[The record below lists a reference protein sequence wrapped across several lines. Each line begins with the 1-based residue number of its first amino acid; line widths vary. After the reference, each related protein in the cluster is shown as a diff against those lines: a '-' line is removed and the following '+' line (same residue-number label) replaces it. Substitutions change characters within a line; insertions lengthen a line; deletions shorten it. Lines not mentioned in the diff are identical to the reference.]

1 MGCRL
6 LGTLFGVDGELLE
19 RQYRNHLSGYLC
31 WEQLPHAEEWLLFEK
46 NIGAYVGLDEV
57 CLSRGELYTVLI
69 NKERKGRSGS
79 LIAVVKGTDV
89 KTVTSVLLRLS
100 RRRRFQ
106 VREITMDMAPNM
118 EQIARLCFP
127 AARRVTD
134 RFHVQK
140 LAYEAVQDMRV
151 KARWEAL
158 DEESVQIAHAKAC
171 GKIYHAPVFENGDS
185 RKQLLS
191 RSIYLLYKKES
202 LWTESQRVR
211 AGILFREYPD
221 IKKAYYLSMRLG
233 LIYHQCRYKDAALTR
248 LARWYDEVEKS
259 GFLAF
264 GRVARSVQM
273 HYREIINF
281 FDRGSTNA
289 ASESFN
295 AKIKDSRALE
305 EGIAEFL
312 MIGDSTILKKYPT
325 LKQYPEYVKTIHI
338 ENPDEAAREAVRIVR
353 EGGADIL
360 MKGIINTDNLLH
372 AILDKEKG
380 LLPKGKIL
388 THLAV
393 MEIPTY
399 HKLLFFSDAAVIPR
413 PTLQQ
418 RIEMIWYAICTCRH
432 FGIEQPRVALIHC
445 TEKVSAKFP
454 HSLDYVNIVELA
466 EAGEFGNVII
476 DGPLDVRTACEQ
488 ASGDIK
494 GIVSP
499 INGQADVL
507 IFPNIES
514 GNAFYKSVSLFAQ
527 IGRASCRERV

>member
-89 KTVTSVLLRLS
+89 KPVTSVLLRLS

-295 AKIKDSRALE
+295 AKIK
-305 EGIAEFL
+305 EFRTQFR
-312 MIGDSTILKKYPT
+312 G
-325 LKQYPEYVKTIHI
+325 VK
-338 ENPDEAAREAVRIVR
+338 DRGFFLFRLA
-353 EGGADIL
+353 
-360 MKGIINTDNLLH
+360 
-372 AILDKEKG
+372 
-380 LLPKGKIL
+380 KI
-388 THLAV
+388 
-393 MEIPTY
+393 
-399 HKLLFFSDAAVIPR
+399 
-413 PTLQQ
+413 
-418 RIEMIWYAICTCRH
+418 YA
-432 FGIEQPRVALIHC
+432 
-445 TEKVSAKFP
+445 
-454 HSLDYVNIVELA
+454 
-466 EAGEFGNVII
+466 
-476 DGPLDVRTACEQ
+476 
-488 ASGDIK
+488 
-494 GIVSP
+494 
-499 INGQADVL
+499 
-507 IFPNIES
+507 
-514 GNAFYKSVSLFAQ
+514 
-527 IGRASCRERV
+527 